1 MVLLSLVLHACI
13 TFSLL
18 SNKELD
24 TFYEEYCVSYPLI
37 INASIK
43 NNHRILWGTL
53 EKDFTHFYV
62 CESMDMD
69 MVLKMSVD
77 LSYTI

>member
-1 MVLLSLVLHACI
+1 MNRGKLLSTFKVDTFIKFSRKMVLLSLVLHACI

-37 INASIK
+37 IINVKVEHNSSNI
-43 NNHRILWGTL
+43 NNVERLVNT
-53 EKDFTHFYV
+53 
-62 CESMDMD
+62 
-69 MVLKMSVD
+69 
-77 LSYTI
+77 

>member
-24 TFYEEYCVSYPLI
+24 TFYEEYRVSYPLI
-37 INASIK
+37 INASVK
-43 NNHRILWGTL
+43 NNHRIL
-53 EKDFTHFYV
+53 
-62 CESMDMD
+62 
-69 MVLKMSVD
+69 
-77 LSYTI
+77 

>member
-13 TFSLL
+13 TFTLL

-24 TFYEEYCVSYPLI
+24 TFYGEYSVSYPLI
-37 INASIK
+37 INGSVK
-43 NNHRILWGTL
+43 NNHRILWV